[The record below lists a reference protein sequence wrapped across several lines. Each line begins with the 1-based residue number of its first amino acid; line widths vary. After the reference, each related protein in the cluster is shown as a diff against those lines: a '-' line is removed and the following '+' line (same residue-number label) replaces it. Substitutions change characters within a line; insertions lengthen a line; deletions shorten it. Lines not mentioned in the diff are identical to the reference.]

1 MYKPNKDA
9 IDYLN
14 YHIMPTLIKKF
25 PNLKL
30 VITGG
35 GFNKKFPWIINK
47 GIVTK
52 IKLYK
57 YILSS
62 KCLCVPL
69 KFGSGTRI
77 KIIEALCLGTIVIS
91 SKKGIEGI
99 KLKS

>member
-30 VITGG
+30 ILTGG
-35 GFNKKFPWIINK
+35 GFNKKFPWVVNK

-52 IKLYK
+52 IKLYMSI
-57 YILSS
+57 YYLQNV
-62 KCLCVPL
+62 CVYH
-69 KFGSGTRI
+69 
-77 KIIEALCLGTIVIS
+77 
-91 SKKGIEGI
+91 
-99 KLKS
+99 